1 MCINFHNITAS
12 PWFPCL
18 TSLIG
23 TFVGG
28 LIALISTWIITSRTH
43 KHNFEMLEKRQ
54 DMEAEA
60 ITNALITELY
70 ALKAIFEHEFMPK
83 ICNEETYLN
92 YEYPL
97 GTDYFSIFNSNT
109 SNIGKIKNDELRT
122 CIINL
127 YVTAKFFLDSIVTN
141 NNALADYEKYYD
153 EIHSITYAE
162 TDPFTVPKD
171 KENLDFAFERLE
183 KSKEENLL
191 PACKKLSDLF
201 ECLDKILAEKRP
213 N

>member
-1 MCINFHNITAS
+1 MCINFNNITIS

-23 TFVGG
+23 TIVGG
-28 LIALISTWIITSRTH
+28 LISLISTWIITSRTH

-127 YVTAKFFLDSIVTN
+127 YVTAKFFVDSIVTN
-141 NNALADYEKYYD
+141 NNALTDYEKCY
-153 EIHSITYAE
+153 EKVHSISYAE
-162 TDPFTVPKD
+162 TDHSAMPKD
-171 KENLDFAFERLE
+171 KENLDFAMERLI
-183 KSKEENLL
+183 KSKKENLL
-191 PACKKLSDLF
+191 PTCEKMSYLF
-201 ECLDKILAEKRP
+201 GCLDKILAKKQT